1 MAIFIRPVA
10 FPLAMPVNLQVLLF
24 HYLASAGRTRRKS
37 TNAIKD
43 DHIIQISIAHI
54 SLMKK
59 SSLHR
64 NLYSRSRLLSTDV
77 GMFVKCMACGHAFRS
92 RFQEDRIETYQE
104 FDLSYR

>member
-1 MAIFIRPVA
+1 VVIFTPPVA

-59 SSLHR
+59 RSSLHR
-64 NLYSRSRLLSTDV
+64 ILLFSFSITVYWCGYLRKMYRLRPWISVTLS
-77 GMFVKCMACGHAFRS
+77 GR
-92 RFQEDRIETYQE
+92 
-104 FDLSYR
+104 